1 MILRL
6 LLQLISGTALSGLV
20 SILAYRFKFLTL
32 DGALS
37 AFLLGSIIFGTG
49 GVSFATPLLFFFF
62 SSSLLSKYKQGKK
75 AEYKNIFEKTGARD
89 KNQVLAN
96 GSIAGV
102 FSFIY
107 FLIPTSSI
115 YSAYLAS
122 LATVTADTWGTE
134 IGILSPSAPLSLKKF
149 KRVSPGSSGGIS
161 FLGTISSFCGSF
173 FLVSSGF
180 IPGVSPF
187 PLRLNTFLIIIL
199 AGFSGS
205 LIDSLLGAHLQV
217 QYLCPVCNKAT
228 ENKSHCNLET
238 KKISGIFWLNNEWVN
253 FFSSISGIILFFILK
268 KFVGICP
275 LSYNDLVLKG
285 GLLFQFCFKS
295 G

>member
-20 SILAYRFKFLTL
+20 SILAYRFKLLTL

-75 AEYKNIFEKTGARD
+75 AEYKTIFEKTGARD

-115 YSAYLAS
+115 YSAYLSS
-122 LATVTADTWGTE
+122 LAAVTADTWGTE
-134 IGILSPSAPLSLKKF
+134 VGILSPSAPLSLKNF
-149 KRVSPGSSGGIS
+149 KQVYPGVSGGMS
-161 FLGTISSFCGSF
+161 FLGTLSSFCGSF
-173 FLVSSGF
+173 FLASSGF

-199 AGFSGS
+199 AGFSGA
-205 LIDSLLGAHLQV
+205 LIDSLLGAFLQA
-217 QYLCPVCNKAT
+217 QYLCPICNKPT
-228 ENKSHCNLET
+228 ERKTHCNFDS
-238 KKISGIFWLNNEWVN
+238 KRVSGISWLNNDWVN
-253 FFSSISGIILFFILK
+253 FLSSISGVILFF
-268 KFVGICP
+268 
-275 LSYNDLVLKG
+275 
-285 GLLFQFCFKS
+285 LLQRVC
-295 G
+295 GN

>member
-1 MILRL
+1 MILKL

-20 SILAYRFKFLTL
+20 SILAYRFKLLTL

-96 GSIAGV
+96 GSLAGIL
-102 FSFIY
+102 SFIY
-107 FLIPTSSI
+107 FLFPSSSI
-115 YSAYLAS
+115 YSAYLSS

-134 IGILSPSAPLSLKKF
+134 IGILSGTSPISLKSF
-149 KRVSPGSSGGIS
+149 KKVSPGSSGGVS
-161 FLGTISSFCGSF
+161 FLGILSSFCGSF
-173 FLVSSGF
+173 FLASSGF

-187 PLRLNTFLIIIL
+187 VLRWDAFLIIIL
-199 AGFSGS
+199 AGFSGA
-205 LIDSLLGAHLQV
+205 LIDSLLGAYLQA
-217 QYLCPVCNKAT
+217 QYLCPVCNKIT
-228 ENKSHCNLET
+228 EKKSHCNLET
-238 KKISGIFWLNNEWVN
+238 KKISGIFWLNNDWVN
-253 FFSSISGIILFFILK
+253 FFSSFSGVCLFFILQI
-268 KFVGICP
+268 F
-275 LSYNDLVLKG
+275 
-285 GLLFQFCFKS
+285 F
-295 G
+295 